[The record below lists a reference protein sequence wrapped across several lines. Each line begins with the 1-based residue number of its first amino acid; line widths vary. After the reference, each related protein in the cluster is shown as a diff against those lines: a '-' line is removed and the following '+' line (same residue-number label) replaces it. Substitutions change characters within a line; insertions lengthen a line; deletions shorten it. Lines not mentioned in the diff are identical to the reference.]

1 MFSNVA
7 STSCSYQ
14 LSEQVFFRRL
24 NVSTIFSNYFKNRDY
39 SKRVCF
45 QLTLSIEIFII
56 VLLLNFKI
64 SVNPDAVAQSCSIKF
79 RKINRETLTTE
90 SLFTK
95 VGVVQLTTW

>member
-79 RKINRETLTTE
+79 RKIHRETLTTE

-95 VGVVQLTTW
+95 VGVVQLTTL